1 MWNAYV
7 INDTP
12 QPDTAFADISNRAFR
27 PPQWSDQSQT
37 IFARTIIKSVMEI
50 PASPYT
56 FGMTYEIDYVFDA
69 ILRQEHTHMMR
80 ITEHPVQTGANISDH
95 AYQLPATLMLE
106 IGMSDAMDTFF
117 PGQFEGPYS
126 KSVNAYQTLLDLQA
140 KRLPIEISTRLN
152 TYKNMVV
159 EEIRAQDDF
168 KTMYGLR
175 AVVTFKQ
182 IITATVASVAVPE
195 SDRIHAAREEY
206 QQGITQPVPV
216 TPDNRSLI
224 RVGEDAI
231 KGKSQ

>member
-12 QPDTAFADISNRAFR
+12 QPDTALADISNRAFR

-37 IFARTIIKSVMEI
+37 IFARTIIKSV
-50 PASPYT
+50 
-56 FGMTYEIDYVFDA
+56 GVDYEINYIFDA

-126 KSVNAYQTLLDLQA
+126 KSVNAYQTLKDLQA
-140 KRLPIEISTRLN
+140 KRLPIEISTRLD

-168 KTMYGLR
+168 KTMYGLS

-182 IITATVASVAVPE
+182 IITAIIGVVAVPI
-195 SDRIHAAREEY
+195 SDRVQAVEQN
-206 QQGITQPVPV
+206 QQGNVQPVPV
-216 TPDNRSLI
+216 TPDNESLL
-224 RVGEDAI
+224 RKLE
-231 KGKSQ
+231 KGVSQ